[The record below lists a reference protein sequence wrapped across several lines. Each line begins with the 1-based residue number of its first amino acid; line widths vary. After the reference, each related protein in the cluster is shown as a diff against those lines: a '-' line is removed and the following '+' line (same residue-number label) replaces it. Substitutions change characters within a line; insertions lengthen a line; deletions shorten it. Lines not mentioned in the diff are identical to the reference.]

1 MTGPVLVT
9 GAAGQLGRELVRVF
23 GAARQAGLVVGLT
36 RAELD
41 VSDGA
46 AVHAAVATHRPGL
59 VVNCAAWTDVDGC
72 ELDPELAH
80 RVNAAAPGLLR
91 EACDDVGAHL
101 VQISTDYVFDG
112 EASTPYPEDH
122 PTGPVNVYGASKL
135 AGEVAAGPAATVV
148 RTTWLQ
154 PADGPGAVGNMLDG
168 LRGDSPVKVLGDRR
182 ACPTFVADL
191 APVISR
197 LGVERV
203 AGVVHATNAG
213 ETSWYEFALV
223 VAEVAG
229 ADPEL
234 VVRIV
239 EADLGTARP
248 ARRPCFS
255 ALDNVGLRDL
265 GYEPMRH
272 HRDAIVDAVA
282 RLAGREA

>member
-1 MTGPVLVT
+1 M
-9 GAAGQLGRELVRVF
+9 
-23 GAARQAGLVVGLT
+23 
-36 RAELD
+36 
-41 VSDGA
+41 
-46 AVHAAVATHRPGL
+46 HAQPTH
-59 VVNCAAWTDVDGC
+59 A
-72 ELDPELAH
+72 
-80 RVNAAAPGLLR
+80 
-91 EACDDVGAHL
+91 
-101 VQISTDYVFDG
+101 
-112 EASTPYPEDH
+112 
-122 PTGPVNVYGASKL
+122 NV
-135 AGEVAAGPAATVV
+135 
-148 RTTWLQ
+148 
-154 PADGPGAVGNMLDG
+154 
-168 LRGDSPVKVLGDRR
+168 
-182 ACPTFVADL
+182 
-191 APVISR
+191 
-197 LGVERV
+197 RV
-203 AGVVHATNAG
+203 AGVVQVTNAG